1 VEIASIRH
9 AVADKLEGYALPSP
23 LIRLLRPVE
32 TRFGRRDSRR
42 VPLRKSQREAEIMI
56 LPLTL
61 PSASSST
68 TNTLP
73 PVLAQMGSSEFFLLE
88 LQGDLE
94 VSGDK
99 SGQLVGRLTID
110 SDDDTTTT
118 TTTTT
123 TTKVRLLSKFPF
135 YDLLFFSHAFL
146 DARFFLFRVNRRF
159 GSVITY

>member
-1 VEIASIRH
+1 
-9 AVADKLEGYALPSP
+9 
-23 LIRLLRPVE
+23 
-32 TRFGRRDSRR
+32 
-42 VPLRKSQREAEIMI
+42 MI

-123 TTKVRLLSKFPF
+123 TTKGKPTLRIGYHLLEGKVVKLPKP
-135 YDLLFFSHAFL
+135 LAILRRP
-146 DARFFLFRVNRRF
+146 RF
-159 GSVITY
+159 